1 MGKIAFLFSGQGAQ
15 HPGMGKD
22 FYEKDA
28 QVAALF
34 NEAESFR
41 PGTLTQMFEGDDTV
55 LRQTE
60 NTQPCLYL
68 ADYAAALAAKNVGI
82 PVDMAAGFSL
92 GEIPALAFGGAYTPL
107 AGFQIACAR
116 GLLMGE
122 AAKKAPA
129 SMVAVVKLPN
139 ETVEE
144 LCSHYQKVYPV
155 NYNCTGQLVVS
166 GSAEELPAFS
176 EEVKAAGG
184 RALPLKVGGGFHSPF
199 MTPAAEQFG
208 KTLAEFS
215 LTVPSLPVY
224 ANLTATPYAGSV
236 RETLQAQI
244 NHPVLWEKT
253 ILAMA
258 AEGVDTF
265 IETGVGNVLQKLI
278 DKIVPGSRSF
288 AVETMEQLEA
298 VRAELLK

>member
-1 MGKIAFLFSGQGAQ
+1 MAKIAFLFSGQGAQ

-34 NEAESFR
+34 DEAERLR
-41 PGTLTQMFEGDDTV
+41 PGTLAQMFDGDDTV

-68 ADYAAALAAKNVGI
+68 ADYAAALAAKNAGI
-82 PVDMAAGFSL
+82 SADMTAGFSL
-92 GEIPALAFGGAYTPL
+92 GEIPALAFGGAYTPIT
-107 AGFQIACAR
+107 GFQIACAR
-116 GLLMGE
+116 GALMGE
-122 AAKKAPA
+122 AAKQTPA

-144 LCSHYQKVYPV
+144 LCSHYKNVYPV

-166 GSAEELPAFS
+166 GSTEELPAFS

-199 MTPAAEQFG
+199 MSPAAKQFAG
-208 KTLAEFS
+208 KLAEFS
-215 LTVPSLPVY
+215 LTEPSLPVY
-224 ANLTATPYAGSV
+224 ANLTAMPYGSNV
-236 RETLQAQI
+236 KETLQAQI
-244 NHPVLWEKT
+244 DHPVLWEKT

-258 AEGVDTF
+258 DKGVDTF

-278 DKIVPGSRSF
+278 EKIVPGSRSY
-288 AVETMEQLEA
+288 AVETMEQLESVCA
-298 VRAELLK
+298 DLSK

>member
-1 MGKIAFLFSGQGAQ
+1 MAKIAFLFSGQGAQ
-15 HPGMGKD
+15 HPGMGKG

-34 NEAESFR
+34 DEAERLR
-41 PGTLTQMFEGDDTV
+41 PGTLAQMFDGDDTV

-68 ADYAAALAAKNVGI
+68 ADYAAALAAKNAGLQA
-82 PVDMAAGFSL
+82 DMAAGFSL
-92 GEIPALAFGGAYTPL
+92 GEIPALAFGGAYTP
-107 AGFQIACAR
+107 ATGFRIACVR
-116 GLLMGE
+116 GALMSE

-129 SMVAVVKLPN
+129 SMVAVVKLSN
-139 ETVEE
+139 EVVEE

-166 GSAEELPAFS
+166 GSTEELPAFS

-199 MTPAAEQFG
+199 MSPAVEQFG
-208 KTLAEFS
+208 EKLGEFS
-215 LTVPSLPVY
+215 LSAPSLPVY
-224 ANLTATPYAGSV
+224 ANLTAAPYGGNV

-244 NHPVLWEKT
+244 DHPVLWEKT

-258 AEGVDTF
+258 ENGVDTF

-278 DKIVPGSRSF
+278 EKIVPGSRSY
-288 AVETMEQLEA
+288 AVETPEQLEA
-298 VRAELLK
+298 ACAELLK

>member
-1 MGKIAFLFSGQGAQ
+1 MAKIAFLFSGQGAQ
-15 HPGMGKD
+15 HPGMGKG

-34 NEAESFR
+34 DEAERLR
-41 PGTLTQMFEGDDTV
+41 PGTLAQMFDGDETV

-68 ADYAAALAAKNVGI
+68 ADYAAALAAKNAGLQAG
-82 PVDMAAGFSL
+82 MAAGFSL
-92 GEIPALAFGGAYTPL
+92 GELPALAFGGAYTPL
-107 AGFQIACAR
+107 TGFQIACVR
-116 GLLMGE
+116 GALMGE
-122 AAKKAPA
+122 AAKQTPA
-129 SMVAVVKLPN
+129 SMAAVVKLPN
-139 ETVEE
+139 EVVEE
-144 LCSHYQKVYPV
+144 LCSHYKNVYPV

-166 GSAEELPAFS
+166 GSTEELPAFS

-199 MTPAAEQFG
+199 MSPAAEQFAG
-208 KTLAEFS
+208 KLAEFS
-215 LTVPSLPVY
+215 FTGPSLPVY
-224 ANLTATPYAGSV
+224 ANLTAAPYGSNV
-236 RETLQAQI
+236 KETLQAQI

-258 AEGVDTF
+258 EQGVDTF

-278 DKIVPGSRSF
+278 EKTVPGSRSY
-288 AVETMEQLEA
+288 AVETPEQLEA
-298 VRAELLK
+298 ACADLLK

>member
-1 MGKIAFLFSGQGAQ
+1 MAKIAFLFSGQGAQ

-34 NEAESFR
+34 DEAERLR
-41 PGTLTQMFEGDDTV
+41 PGTLAQMFDGDDTV

-68 ADYAAALAAKNVGI
+68 ADYAAALAAKNAGI
-82 PVDMAAGFSL
+82 SADMAAGFSL
-92 GEIPALAFGGAYTPL
+92 GEIPALAFGGAYTPVT
-107 AGFQIACAR
+107 GFQIACAR
-116 GLLMGE
+116 GALMGE

-139 ETVEE
+139 ETVEQ
-144 LCSHYQKVYPV
+144 LCSHYKNVYPV

-166 GSAEELPAFS
+166 GSTEELPAFS

-199 MTPAAEQFG
+199 MSPAVEQFAE
-208 KTLAEFS
+208 KLREFPLAE
-215 LTVPSLPVY
+215 PALPVY
-224 ANLTATPYAGSV
+224 ANLTAMPYGGNV
-236 RETLQAQI
+236 KETLQAQI
-244 NHPVLWEKT
+244 DHPVLWEKT

-258 AEGVDTF
+258 DKGADTF

-278 DKIVPGSRSF
+278 EKIVPGSRSY
-288 AVETMEQLEA
+288 AVETMEQLESVCA
-298 VRAELLK
+298 DLLK